1 MRILENAM
9 AAKAGDPI
17 ALRDLA
23 TELTGAASAGR
34 AMGIL
39 QAPQADTRVLK
50 PGEQVFTDGE
60 FQYGVPA
67 ETEAQQ
73 RSNYGLTPSYFEDE
87 QGNIRLAQP
96 SSAGG
101 MQFIELPEGI
111 TPVLPASQRA
121 FDPAAIAQQG
131 AARTAVNVADI
142 VATTDP
148 TAQRSAAE
156 RRAIAQVDR
165 TQDVI
170 NSGIEAAETL
180 PTVLRSLEL
189 LRSVETGGF
198 SAAAIRARALFGIE
212 SPDEGELSY
221 NLARNVLQQLKPT
234 FGAAFTAAEG
244 QRLESIEAGL
254 GRNTETNIRILNKV
268 LNAAR
273 KETQRAYDRAFAE
286 GDTATANELQM
297 AIDTINATMTPPL
310 PPQYSDQIT
319 PDEWQRMS
327 PDQRALFP

>member
-1 MRILENAM
+1 
-9 AAKAGDPI
+9 
-17 ALRDLA
+17 
-23 TELTGAASAGR
+23 
-34 AMGIL
+34 
-39 QAPQADTRVLK
+39 
-50 PGEQVFTDGE
+50 
-60 FQYGVPA
+60 
-67 ETEAQQ
+67 
-73 RSNYGLTPSYFEDE
+73 
-87 QGNIRLAQP
+87 
-96 SSAGG
+96 